1 MINCRGH
8 NNNSMRIQVAAAVLK
23 SSTMHPQ
30 MQAELARSPVR
41 DREQEQPKIPY
52 PDDHN
57 FQNTT
62 KFLTH
67 FILCPNSH
75 ILKQASSIQ
84 CTKKSFSHKSF
95 LMLSYTGYLQSIVYT
110 VTFIPTVDLFF
121 WHLFCTKQLS
131 CYIVWSVAPTIHA

>member
-1 MINCRGH
+1 MINSRGH
-8 NNNSMRIQVAAAVLK
+8 NNNSICTQVAAAVLK

-52 PDDHN
+52 PDDHTN
-57 FQNTT
+57 LVFQNTT

-84 CTKKSFSHKSF
+84 CSKKNHSPIK
-95 LMLSYTGYLQSIVYT
+95 VYR
-110 VTFIPTVDLFF
+110 ILAE
-121 WHLFCTKQLS
+121 HCLHCH
-131 CYIVWSVAPTIHA
+131 IHPHS